1 MWTYG
6 VGQLL
11 SSAQGRGEH
20 LHLGTPPPGDV
31 PCRGPLE
38 GGLFP
43 RSQGSDQSRPMV
55 TQGPYLSLARLCCA
69 DSVAEAD
76 VYTQTLKHT

>member
-1 MWTYG
+1 MDIWGWAAAFFST
-6 VGQLL
+6 
-11 SSAQGRGEH
+11 GERRA
-20 LHLGTPPPGDV
+20 PPFRNPTPGDV